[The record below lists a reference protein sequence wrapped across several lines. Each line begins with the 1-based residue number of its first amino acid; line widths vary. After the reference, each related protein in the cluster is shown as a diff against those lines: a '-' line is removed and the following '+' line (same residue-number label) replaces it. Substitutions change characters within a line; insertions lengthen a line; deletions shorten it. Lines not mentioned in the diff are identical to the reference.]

1 MLVLTNMFSL
11 HVSRQPCHI
20 QTESHAVA
28 NLKVEGTHFDPSV
41 WLPSIYMSGY
51 GKQTPWRY
59 QIFAIQQI
67 KQPQRATCEA
77 SFKMSPTDGHL
88 GELVYSFSNILLLPL
103 LWFLGKI
110 LMR

>member
-1 MLVLTNMFSL
+1 M
-11 HVSRQPCHI
+11 
-20 QTESHAVA
+20 HAVA

-41 WLPSIYMSGY
+41 WLPSIYVSGY

-88 GELVYSFSNILLLPL
+88 GELVYPFQTFFSFPCCG
-103 LWFLGKI
+103 FLGKI